1 MSMAKRTKH
10 ATDEEFVDPAEQ
22 DTAVSAEAVT
32 TLAELQAALDEA
44 VEARKRALADFANYQ
59 RRTAQNDR
67 RAALGGEANV
77 VRSVLGILDHFELA
91 LDQDRE
97 QMTVDQ
103 LLGGVRIVRDE
114 LIRVLE
120 SFDVQPIDPAVG
132 DDFDPNLH
140 QAVLQQ
146 PARDIAPNSI
156 VSVLQVGY
164 KMGDIV
170 LRPAKVSVATP
181 DEEARD
187 HADV

>member
-1 MSMAKRTKH
+1 MGKRSKH
-10 ATDEEFVDPAEQ
+10 TTDDQFVDPAERETGTP
-22 DTAVSAEAVT
+22 DEAAA
-32 TLAELQAALDEA
+32 TLAELRAELDEA

-59 RRTAQNDR
+59 RRAAQNER
-67 RAALGGEANV
+67 LAVLGGEANV
-77 VRSVLGILDHFELA
+77 VRPVLGVLDHFELA
-91 LDQDRE
+91 LDQDRA
-97 QMTVDQ
+97 QMTVEQ

-156 VSVLQVGY
+156 VSVLQAGY

-170 LRPAKVSVATP
+170 LRPAKVSVSTP

-187 HADV
+187 RADV

>member
-1 MSMAKRTKH
+1 MAKQTKH
-10 ATDEEFVDPAEQ
+10 ATGEEFVDPAHAG
-22 DTAVSAEAVT
+22 TAEPDDEAA
-32 TLAELQAALDEA
+32 TLAQLTAQLDEA

-59 RRTAQNDR
+59 RRAAQSER
-67 RAALGGEANV
+67 QASLGGEANV
-77 VRSVLGILDHFELA
+77 VRSILGVLDHFELA
-91 LDQDRE
+91 LDQDRA
-97 QMTVDQ
+97 QMTVEQ

-156 VSVLQVGY
+156 VSVLQAGY

-170 LRPAKVSVATP
+170 LRPAKVSVSTP

-187 HADV
+187 RADV